1 MTIGTEKTI
10 MTTRKLFAAAALMLA
25 PALLSIAGCGPKGGA
40 APPAETAR
48 NVRVLELDATDLD
61 EMFEVSGAVQPLRG
75 TDVAAEEGGTVA
87 VIARDKGARVAK
99 GQTLIELDR
108 RLLAAEAD
116 AARAD
121 LALQAYNVEQTQ
133 RLFDAGKVSRVELLT
148 AEAQHGR
155 SAAAARVAELRHERA
170 AVAAPY
176 AGIVAERFVEPGQ
189 LVAPGTVVAR
199 VVDPSVLKLAG
210 WLTERDIVWLREGA
224 AAEVSLDGVAAP
236 VAGRVA
242 WLGFEA
248 DPVTGKFPLEIR
260 LDNQDLSLRP
270 GVVGRA
276 RIHKQ
281 TLAGV
286 IAIPRDAVLDAGGGA
301 AVYVVEGDRA
311 QLRRIVLGPDQ
322 GLLVAVTAG
331 LRAGELLVVRGQRDL
346 IDGALVKTVE
356 TANARDGSLAGDPSA
371 TTEAGAATRDAAP
384 ATEAAR

>member
-1 MTIGTEKTI
+1 VNTGTEKNI
-10 MTTRKLFAAAALMLA
+10 MNKRMLLAAAALVLA
-25 PALLSIAGCGPKGGA
+25 PALLTTGGCGPRGGG
-40 APPAETAR
+40 APPAESAR
-48 NVRVLELDATDLD
+48 NVRVLELDVTDLA
-61 EMFEVSGAVQPLRG
+61 EMFEVSGAVEPVRG

-148 AEAQHGR
+148 AEAQHGQ
-155 SAAAARVAELRHERA
+155 SAAAARVAELRYERA

-236 VAGRVA
+236 VAGHVA

-260 LDNQDLSLRP
+260 LDNRDLSLRP

-322 GLLVAVTAG
+322 GLLVAVTDG

-356 TANARDGSLAGDPSA
+356 TADARDGSLAGDPA
-371 TTEAGAATRDAAP
+371 AVTEAGAATRAAP
-384 ATEAAR
+384 TEAAR

>member
-25 PALLSIAGCGPKGGA
+25 PALLSTAGCGPKDGG

-48 NVRVLELDATDLD
+48 NVRVLELGATDLT
-61 EMFEVSGAVQPLRG
+61 EMFEVSGAVEPLRG

-87 VIARDKGARVAK
+87 AIPRDKGARVAK

-133 RLFDAGKVSRVELLT
+133 RLYEAGKISRVELLT

-155 SAAAARVAELRHERA
+155 AAAAARVAELRHERA
-170 AVAAPY
+170 AIAAPF

-236 VAGRVA
+236 VVGRVA

-260 LDNQDLSLRP
+260 LDNKDLSLRP

-301 AVYVVEGDRA
+301 AVYVVDGDRA
-311 QLRRIVLGPDQ
+311 QLRRVVLGPDQ
-322 GLLVAVTAG
+322 GLLVAVTEG

-346 IDGALVKTVE
+346 IDGALVNTVE
-356 TANARDGSLAGDPSA
+356 TAGARDGSLADDPAA
-371 TTEAGAATRDAAP
+371 TTEAGAATRAAAP
-384 ATEAAR
+384 GTEAAR

>member
-25 PALLSIAGCGPKGGA
+25 PALLSTAGCGPKGGA

-155 SAAAARVAELRHERA
+155 SAAAARVAELRYERA

-236 VAGRVA
+236 VSGRVA

-260 LDNQDLSLRP
+260 LENKDLALRP

-311 QLRRIVLGPDQ
+311 QLRRVVLGPDQ

-356 TANARDGSLAGDPSA
+356 TASARDGSLAGDPSA